1 MSLGVIGLDYAL
13 REEKPKPPT
22 TGVAGYDELMK
33 AYEINLE
40 KWDNSNHVAFLVMK
54 TSISPDIIGA
64 LPDKGTAKEFLKAV
78 EEQFKSSEKVYSR
91 ELLGKLLQKYVIEGN
106 VRGHILRMVNATSKL
121 KALEFVLNENIL
133 ILQILESLPPEF
145 DQFKINYNPLKEKW
159 SLEEMTP
166 RVVEEE

>member
-1 MSLGVIGLDYAL
+1 MGRPRTTTSSPVVGQCRYRPEGRHYLTRTTTSATSTTMASSSSIAPATLMRYDNIEVLTGSNFQNWKSYVEMSLGVNGLDYAL

-33 AYEINLE
+33 AYEIKLE

-54 TSISPDIIGA
+54 TSISPHIIGA

-91 ELLGKLLQKYVIEGN
+91 ELLGKL
-106 VRGHILRMVNATSKL
+106 
-121 KALEFVLNENIL
+121 
-133 ILQILESLPPEF
+133 
-145 DQFKINYNPLKEKW
+145 
-159 SLEEMTP
+159 
-166 RVVEEE
+166 